1 MDASISRTDVNLW
14 VAFADEAKAQ
24 RLYAAYAQ
32 AALDEGYPAIAET
45 FMEAAGSEAVHA
57 MALLRALGAVKSTA
71 ENLRR
76 VISEEANE
84 SENNYPRYIRE
95 AEVEGRS
102 DAIAAFQ
109 LALNRERHH
118 VTVFQNALDSIE
130 RAGAAAAPNG
140 PAVAPRA
147 GVGQQPPRVQAG
159 FEKLHG
165 PAESKSERERIAS
178 RSRIREVVFGAQDGV
193 LTTVGVVSAFFG
205 ATHRN
210 SEILLAGLAS
220 GFAGMIAMS
229 AGSYMST
236 KAEAE
241 VGQSEIEREAREIE
255 EHPAEELAELIE
267 IYRQQGLSMQRARE
281 TAAEVVKDP
290 RRLLRVMARE
300 ELGLDVE
307 PQDSPIKNAGV
318 MALSFLG
325 GAIFP
330 ILPYT
335 VLHGLIAFW
344 TSILLAGAVLF
355 GVGVV
360 KARVA
365 DTNPW
370 RSGLEIFAIGAA
382 AGLLAY
388 VLGTLIPSHF
398 GVTFT
403 G

>member
-1 MDASISRTDVNLW
+1 
-14 VAFADEAKAQ
+14 
-24 RLYAAYAQ
+24 
-32 AALDEGYPAIAET
+32 
-45 FMEAAGSEAVHA
+45 
-57 MALLRALGAVKSTA
+57 
-71 ENLRR
+71 
-76 VISEEANE
+76 
-84 SENNYPRYIRE
+84 
-95 AEVEGRS
+95 
-102 DAIAAFQ
+102 
-109 LALNRERHH
+109 
-118 VTVFQNALDSIE
+118 
-130 RAGAAAAPNG
+130 
-140 PAVAPRA
+140 
-147 GVGQQPPRVQAG
+147 
-159 FEKLHG
+159 
-165 PAESKSERERIAS
+165 
-178 RSRIREVVFGAQDGV
+178 
-193 LTTVGVVSAFFG
+193 
-205 ATHRN
+205 THRN

-229 AGSYMST
+229 AGRYMST

-267 IYRQQGLSMQRARE
+267 IYRQQGMSMQLARE

-330 ILPYT
+330 ILPYA
-335 VLHGLIAFW
+335 VLHGLVAFW